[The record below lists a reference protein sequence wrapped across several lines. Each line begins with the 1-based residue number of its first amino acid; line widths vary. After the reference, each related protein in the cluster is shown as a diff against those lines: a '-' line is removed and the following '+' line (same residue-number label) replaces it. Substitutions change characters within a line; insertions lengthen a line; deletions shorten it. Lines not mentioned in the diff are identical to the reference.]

1 MQNKCKKFRLWS
13 ILLLVMLMAAGFT
26 CHSTS
31 RDVQAATK
39 NGFRTVKGKTYYYK
53 NGKKVKGWLTLN
65 GKKYYFSKST
75 GVQAKGWVK
84 DKKGRKRY
92 FTSKAGV
99 MVTGWLSNSK
109 RQRRYFAPSTGYM
122 KTKWLKLGGKTYYL
136 YAKSGVAATGFVKDS
151 KGNIRYFSKTGIMA
165 TGWLTSSS
173 GVKRY
178 FASTSSTSTNGIM
191 AVGFKTINNVT
202 YYFYS
207 GSGAMATGWVENTD
221 KGTKYY
227 FDPTTGAMYT
237 GTQTIDGVTYVFS
250 DTGVCQGEK
259 QNDPTP
265 DGNTGSKTI
274 KNYLAGALMPVGKAL
289 YVWGGGWNDSTRK
302 GLSDTM
308 TNWYNKWSANPSGY
322 DYNNYRDLS
331 TSNRAK
337 GFDCSGFVGWSAYQ
351 VMQTQS
357 GVGYGY
363 TVVSGEIG
371 SYYKGKGW
379 GTIVN
384 QSYLSQNGW
393 ELKPGDIGYN
403 DGHTWIVLGQCSD
416 KSGLEQLEIFKSFG
430 VDLSRVVLSHIDLSA
445 DLDYM
450 KRLLDQGV
458 NIAFDTI
465 GKCNYQPDVSR
476 ADWLSRLCAEG
487 YDTQIVMSM
496 DITRRSNFA
505 DRGGVGYSYLLDT
518 FAPLASEAG
527 VPDRAWENLL
537 YRNALRIYKGQK

>member
-13 ILLLVMLMAAGFT
+13 ILLQVMLMAAGFT
-26 CHSTS
+26 SHSTS

-403 DGHTWIVLGQCSD
+403 DGHTWIVLGQCFLLC
-416 KSGLEQLEIFKSFG
+416 KTKYTL
-430 VDLSRVVLSHIDLSA
+430 LSINRWQD
-445 DLDYM
+445 
-450 KRLLDQGV
+450 
-458 NIAFDTI
+458 
-465 GKCNYQPDVSR
+465 
-476 ADWLSRLCAEG
+476 
-487 YDTQIVMSM
+487 
-496 DITRRSNFA
+496 
-505 DRGGVGYSYLLDT
+505 
-518 FAPLASEAG
+518 
-527 VPDRAWENLL
+527 
-537 YRNALRIYKGQK
+537 

>member
-274 KNYLAGALMPVGKAL
+274 KNYLADQITVPRFSTDLPEFAEAEKAVQAKIDKFMSIQGKESVDSIHKKLGHIMWEYVGMGRTAEGLKKGIAELKAVRKEFETNLFIPGSQDGMNVELDKAL
-289 YVWGGGWNDSTRK
+289 RTYYFI
-302 GLSDTM
+302 TM
-308 TNWYNKWSANPSGY
+308 G
-322 DYNNYRDLS
+322 
-331 TSNRAK
+331 
-337 GFDCSGFVGWSAYQ
+337 
-351 VMQTQS
+351 
-357 GVGYGY
+357 
-363 TVVSGEIG
+363 
-371 SYYKGKGW
+371 
-379 GTIVN
+379 
-384 QSYLSQNGW
+384 
-393 ELKPGDIGYN
+393 
-403 DGHTWIVLGQCSD
+403 
-416 KSGLEQLEIFKSFG
+416 
-430 VDLSRVVLSHIDLSA
+430 
-445 DLDYM
+445 
-450 KRLLDQGV
+450 
-458 NIAFDTI
+458 
-465 GKCNYQPDVSR
+465 
-476 ADWLSRLCAEG
+476 
-487 YDTQIVMSM
+487 
-496 DITRRSNFA
+496 
-505 DRGGVGYSYLLDT
+505 
-518 FAPLASEAG
+518 APVA
-527 VPDRAWENLL
+527 
-537 YRNALRIYKGQK
+537 

>member
-178 FASTSSTSTNGIM
+178 FDTTSKTATNGIM

-237 GTQTIDGVTYVFS
+237 GTQTIDGVTYTFS
-250 DTGVCQGEK
+250 STGVCQGEK
-259 QNDPTP
+259 QDDPSP
-265 DGNTGSKTI
+265 NGNTGNKTI
-274 KNYLAGALMPVGKAL
+274 KNYLAGALLPVGKAL

-308 TNWYNKWSANPSGY
+308 TSWYNKWSANPSSY

-379 GTIVN
+379 GSIVN

-416 KSGLEQLEIFKSFG
+416 KSVVIIHSTPQAG
-430 VDLSRVVLSHIDLSA
+430 VQISGTTTPTGSYSSEAAALA
-445 DLDYM
+445 KKYM
-450 KRLLDQGV
+450 SL
-458 NIAFDTI
+458 
-465 GKCNYQPDVSR
+465 YS
-476 ADWLSRLCAEG
+476 
-487 YDTQIVMSM
+487 
-496 DITRRSNFA
+496 
-505 DRGGVGYSYLLDT
+505 GYSIFNYHPSVGNYIRNGNYLRWNGNTLSD
-518 FAPLASEAG
+518 
-527 VPDRAWENLL
+527 PDGYYNMTADQIL
-537 YRNALRIYKGQK
+537 YDLFGK

>member
-109 RQRRYFAPSTGYM
+109 GQRRYFAPSTGYM
-122 KTKWLKLGGKTYYL
+122 KKKWLKLGGKTYYL

-265 DGNTGSKTI
+265 DGYTGSKTI

-289 YVWGGGWNDSTRK
+289 YVWGGGWNDSTLK
-302 GLSDTM
+302 GVKS
-308 TNWYNKWSANPSGY
+308 NWQKFY
-322 DYNNYRDLS
+322 
-331 TSNRAK
+331 
-337 GFDCSGFVGWSAYQ
+337 
-351 VMQTQS
+351 
-357 GVGYGY
+357 
-363 TVVSGEIG
+363 
-371 SYYKGKGW
+371 
-379 GTIVN
+379 
-384 QSYLSQNGW
+384 
-393 ELKPGDIGYN
+393 
-403 DGHTWIVLGQCSD
+403 LGQS
-416 KSGLEQLEIFKSFG
+416 SSYNYNGQLIPLDMTTIIIVIFPPRT
-430 VDLSRVVLSHIDLSA
+430 VR
-445 DLDYM
+445 
-450 KRLLDQGV
+450 
-458 NIAFDTI
+458 
-465 GKCNYQPDVSR
+465 R
-476 ADWLSRLCAEG
+476 AL
-487 YDTQIVMSM
+487 TV
-496 DITRRSNFA
+496 
-505 DRGGVGYSYLLDT
+505 
-518 FAPLASEAG
+518 
-527 VPDRAWENLL
+527 RAL
-537 YRNALRIYKGQK
+537 

>member
-1 MQNKCKKFRLWS
+1 
-13 ILLLVMLMAAGFT
+13 
-26 CHSTS
+26 
-31 RDVQAATK
+31 
-39 NGFRTVKGKTYYYK
+39 
-53 NGKKVKGWLTLN
+53 
-65 GKKYYFSKST
+65 
-75 GVQAKGWVK
+75 
-84 DKKGRKRY
+84 
-92 FTSKAGV
+92 
-99 MVTGWLSNSK
+99 
-109 RQRRYFAPSTGYM
+109 
-122 KTKWLKLGGKTYYL
+122 
-136 YAKSGVAATGFVKDS
+136 
-151 KGNIRYFSKTGIMA
+151 
-165 TGWLTSSS
+165 
-173 GVKRY
+173 
-178 FASTSSTSTNGIM
+178 
-191 AVGFKTINNVT
+191 
-202 YYFYS
+202 
-207 GSGAMATGWVENTD
+207 MATGWVENTD

-416 KSGLEQLEIFKSFG
+416 KSVVIVHSTPQAG
-430 VDLSRVVLSHIDLSA
+430 VQISGTTTPTGSYSSEAVALA
-445 DLDYM
+445 KKYM
-450 KRLLDQGV
+450 SL
-458 NIAFDTI
+458 
-465 GKCNYQPDVSR
+465 YS
-476 ADWLSRLCAEG
+476 
-487 YDTQIVMSM
+487 
-496 DITRRSNFA
+496 
-505 DRGGVGYSYLLDT
+505 GYSIFNYHPSVGNYIRNGNYLRWNGNTLSD
-518 FAPLASEAG
+518 
-527 VPDRAWENLL
+527 PDGYYNMTADQIL
-537 YRNALRIYKGQK
+537 YDLFGK